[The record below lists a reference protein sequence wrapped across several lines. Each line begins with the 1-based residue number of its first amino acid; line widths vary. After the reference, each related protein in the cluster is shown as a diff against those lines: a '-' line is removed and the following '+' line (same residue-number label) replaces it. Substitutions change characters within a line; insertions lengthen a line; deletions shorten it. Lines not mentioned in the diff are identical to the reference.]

1 MIKTIT
7 RSPLWLIIITF
18 VLRFLFLSRKCFWL
32 DEAFSYEV
40 CLGLRYDDT
49 TPRLFYQLANPFLRL
64 PFSMEFNGR
73 LLPAI
78 FGILTVIVIYFIGL
92 KLVSQKYAL
101 IVGLLAAFNP
111 ILIILSQDMRAYGL
125 AALLTSLLFLAFI
138 NIVKIS
144 ADNHSKKNSLADN
157 IYLWYLIF
165 ILAGTIG
172 LYAHYI
178 IIPILLIMVLLFLF
192 IILHRII
199 GRKELVKFILANVA
213 IGLLFLP
220 YIAEFFKRIS
230 IRLDK
235 SADVFYS
242 IYSLK
247 TILRSLWGFNLGYI
261 FKMSWLT
268 NPQALIGHPLQAL
281 LFAASI
287 ILFIFFAAIIWK
299 SLKSKSVLSLMVLA
313 YTLLA
318 IMHLFIALSD
328 YRQIFAILIP
338 YILILGYAYYQ
349 SDGWKRYLM
358 LVSFIICFSGGLFW
372 YYSLPYSPLYPADFK
387 SAAKYVEN
395 NLREDEV
402 VYAFMTDLQYLT
414 FDRYCNADI
423 LTVDDR
429 VKLYHTS
436 PNSLK
441 RRETMAQLHLKHFAS
456 LKILMEKYPRVLVV
470 IVSDNIAREV
480 YQELKKYKEISIK
493 SFGPYLTIFE
503 LTAYEA
509 TPS

>member
-192 IILHRII
+192 IIFVVGFLRFYRFTVYRGILQKNLHPPGQIR
-199 GRKELVKFILANVA
+199 RC
-213 IGLLFLP
+213 FL
-220 YIAEFFKRIS
+220 
-230 IRLDK
+230 
-235 SADVFYS
+235 
-242 IYSLK
+242 
-247 TILRSLWGFNLGYI
+247 
-261 FKMSWLT
+261 
-268 NPQALIGHPLQAL
+268 
-281 LFAASI
+281 
-287 ILFIFFAAIIWK
+287 
-299 SLKSKSVLSLMVLA
+299 
-313 YTLLA
+313 
-318 IMHLFIALSD
+318 
-328 YRQIFAILIP
+328 
-338 YILILGYAYYQ
+338 
-349 SDGWKRYLM
+349 
-358 LVSFIICFSGGLFW
+358 
-372 YYSLPYSPLYPADFK
+372 
-387 SAAKYVEN
+387 
-395 NLREDEV
+395 
-402 VYAFMTDLQYLT
+402 
-414 FDRYCNADI
+414 
-423 LTVDDR
+423 
-429 VKLYHTS
+429 
-436 PNSLK
+436 
-441 RRETMAQLHLKHFAS
+441 
-456 LKILMEKYPRVLVV
+456 
-470 IVSDNIAREV
+470 
-480 YQELKKYKEISIK
+480 
-493 SFGPYLTIFE
+493 
-503 LTAYEA
+503 
-509 TPS
+509 